1 MILASLQCHCSEGK
15 AVLGNIWSL
24 DLFSSLEKVVKV
36 HLAKF
41 VSLFLVLCCLMSHI
55 VSDVVIVPGL
65 ICLHFALVLGLVYG
79 ALCYILYLFLI
90 PSWRPRSHF
99 RTKIWW
105 QRVASEK
112 VKVSNLARMSK
123 KIEKLQ
129 KSNLSKNIQN
139 IRKHSKC

>member
-1 MILASLQCHCSEGK
+1 
-15 AVLGNIWSL
+15 
-24 DLFSSLEKVVKV
+24 
-36 HLAKF
+36 
-41 VSLFLVLCCLMSHI
+41 MSHI
-55 VSDVVIVPGL
+55 VFDVVIVPGL

-123 KIEKLQ
+123 KIEKFL
-129 KSNLSKNIQN
+129 KANLSKNIPI

>member
-1 MILASLQCHCSEGK
+1 MILDSLQCHCSEGK
-15 AVLGNIWSL
+15 AVIRNIWSL

-36 HLAKF
+36 H
-41 VSLFLVLCCLMSHI
+41 LVLCCLMSHI

-79 ALCYILYLFLI
+79 ALCYILYLFSI
-90 PSWRPRSHF
+90 PSGRPRSHF

-123 KIEKLQ
+123 KIEKLL
-129 KSNLSKNIQN
+129 KSNLSKNIP
-139 IRKHSKC
+139 II